1 MHLIQAGH
9 PPLQYFTII
18 PNKFV
23 FTAGASQTLGA
34 GVVSSQITV
43 QRQKDNG
50 TPITSPAL
58 YNIILST
65 SSTGGRF
72 YSDAAGTIRIHRVNI
87 ANGVSNASFYY
98 RDTIGGNSTL
108 NASYTGWTS
117 ATSIFTIIPN
127 KFVFTAGASQTLGAG
142 QVSRK

>member
-1 MHLIQAGH
+1 MKIKSLLIIAS
-9 PPLQYFTII
+9 FTMILMA
-18 PNKFV
+18 NGAAANQFV
-23 FTAGASQTLGA
+23 FTEGVPQILDA
-34 GVVSSQITV
+34 GVLSTKITV
-43 QRQKDNG
+43 ERQTDSG
-50 TPITSPAL
+50 IPITSPAL

-72 YSDAAGTIRIHRVNI
+72 YSNAAGTIRIHRVNM

-117 ATSIFTIIPN
+117 ATSIFHHHP
-127 KFVFTAGASQTLGAG
+127 K
-142 QVSRK
+142 